1 MDLDFRGLMAIGGAE
16 GRKLHLNPGYFLR
29 PALWFTPN
37 TLPVVGIDAVVAQDI
52 LFALRAVDHQGRGVA
67 DDWLRALQCA
77 QLAHDRLLRDL
88 HDVDRNLT
96 FWQRQVS
103 AGGVWSHG
111 AFMLLSRGPMS
122 FAEDVAGAARTGVQA
137 ATRGLAPLLAL
148 MKSSEQQRQGQQ
160 QGQEQQGRREQGRE
174 QRPLAAL
181 GGPESAPPS
190 TSSPSLPW
198 GTSHSSATATDMMQQ
213 RVLLLRGLRQRLAQ
227 ALAELAQAAGGLR
240 VGDLLAAVEPGG
252 LLPSTAAPSA
262 ATAAGAGAGG
272 ELASPP
278 VGFAAAAAAV
288 AEGRPPSSSSFGAA
302 KQHRER
308 ESGAVQAVE
317 DAVRTAVRG
326 MRAALEG
333 LMSYAGAG
341 TDAAAPRDP
350 HKQQQQPASKT
361 TERPLSLELRDLLDL
376 LRLQPPAGQALGPL
390 VPEPQAAAAS
400 PPQQPHSGQGAAA
413 AAAAA
418 GAPEASGATAGDG
431 GGGGGPMGLHL
442 TSGGC
447 SAAAALG
454 AARRAAALAGPLVSL
469 PATARM
475 PSRFQRHW
483 LRYCAI
489 GGLVLYGGAYLV
501 RHSRLAGSDD
511 LDRWM
516 VTAVSA
522 VRSALRTHVAEPLAA
537 VRDEL
542 FRTFRDR
549 PAIVSAEDFSLSRES
564 LLRMLEAF
572 AEDRTRK
579 EAAGSGTSRGSS
591 GAAGTAGA
599 NSGSS
604 GGGSSSS
611 GGSSGMGEGTAVAP
625 SAGGGG
631 SGGGGGESDAVSGED
646 AALAAGMDVLM
657 RSYEVELRKPLRNL
671 LLGDLARALLIQI
684 QHVKVDGEAAMLRL
698 DQILRANELS
708 ISLLAALP
716 ALAISVGVAAGATR
730 LLIPRAPDPKRAAV
744 PSRLAMAHLEVA
756 LTQLAAAEEQQQ
768 QEQEE
773 ARRRM
778 QQQQG
783 AQEAAAAAGGGAAA
797 ATVSAAS
804 AAASAAVEEL
814 RGLVEYR
821 LYMVY
826 SEVTALYATADRTS
840 RFSEW
845 RQLYDDLLRLA
856 APAAPRER
864 LTTHQRMM
872 RTYTVFQR

>member
-1 MDLDFRGLMAIGGAE
+1 MDLDFRGLMVIGRAE
-16 GRKLHLNPGYFLR
+16 WRKLHLNPGFILR

-122 FAEDVAGAARTGVQA
+122 FAEDVGGAARTGLQV

-148 MKSSEQQRQGQQ
+148 IKSSEQQQQGQQ
-160 QGQEQQGRREQGRE
+160 QQGRREQGRE
-174 QRPLAAL
+174 ERPLAAL
-181 GGPESAPPS
+181 GGPNSGPPS

-227 ALAELAQAAGGLR
+227 ALAELAHAAGGLR

-262 ATAAGAGAGG
+262 AAGAGG

-288 AEGRPPSSSSFGAA
+288 AEGRLPSSSSSGAA

-317 DAVRTAVRG
+317 DAVRTAVHG

-350 HKQQQQPASKT
+350 HKQKQQPASKT

-376 LRLQPPAGQALGPL
+376 LRLQQPAGQAFGAL

-400 PPQQPHSGQGAAA
+400 PPQQQQSGQGAAA

-431 GGGGGPMGLHL
+431 GSGGGPMGLHL

-454 AARRAAALAGPLVSL
+454 AARRAAALAGPLVPL

-549 PAIVSAEDFSLSRES
+549 PAIVSAADFSLSRES

-579 EAAGSGTSRGSS
+579 EAAGSGTTRGSSS
-591 GAAGTAGA
+591 GAAATASTAGA

-604 GGGSSSS
+604 S
-611 GGSSGMGEGTAVAP
+611 GSSGMGEGAAVAP
-625 SAGGGG
+625 SAGGSGGG
-631 SGGGGGESDAVSGED
+631 SGAGED

-716 ALAISVGVAAGATR
+716 ALAISMGVAAGAAR

-756 LTQLAAAEEQQQ
+756 LTQLAAAEERQQQQ
-768 QEQEE
+768 QEEE
-773 ARRRM
+773 RRRK
-778 QQQQG
+778 QQQQQQQQQQE
-783 AQEAAAAAGGGAAA
+783 AQEASADAGGAAA
-797 ATVSAAS
+797 ATAS
-804 AAASAAVEEL
+804 AASAAVEEL